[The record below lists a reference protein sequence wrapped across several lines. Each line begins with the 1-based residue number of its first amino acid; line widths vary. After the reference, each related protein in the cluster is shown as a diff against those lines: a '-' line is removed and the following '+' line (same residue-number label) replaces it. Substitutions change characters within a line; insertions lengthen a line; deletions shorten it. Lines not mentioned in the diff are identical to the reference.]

1 MRDAASGL
9 AERPGLAGTPARLL
23 LAFAA
28 LVSDTVR
35 EAFAR
40 RIVWGIYGSSAF
52 VLAFLAFVLE
62 IDIVSGAK
70 ATITLFGQE
79 AMSTGSVERLNE
91 FIGYIQG
98 AIAAFLYAVS
108 TFIGVFVC
116 AGLSAAIFEAGRA
129 ELLLA
134 RPLPR
139 GLILLARY
147 TGSVLMVALNVLL
160 LIGGSYLILGA
171 KSGFWNLAFLWAIPI
186 TCFLFSVLMALVLLV
201 AVVAENAAVAMIVT
215 FVAMVFSPILAQNDL
230 AIRLLPSQF
239 ARNLWKAG
247 YLVLPKVYELGAML
261 LTLVR
266 GDEVESWLPVTSSAA
281 FAAAALALAWLLFA
295 RRDH

>member
-1 MRDAASGL
+1 MPEPAATARAFPAMVAPASL
-9 AERPGLAGTPARLL
+9 A

-28 LVSDTVR
+28 LVVDTVR
-35 EAFAR
+35 EALAR
-40 RIVWGIYGSSAF
+40 RIIWGIYGSSAF

-62 IDIVSGAK
+62 IDVVSGAR
-70 ATITLFGQE
+70 ATISLFGQE
-79 AMSTGSVERLNE
+79 AMSTGNAERMHQ
-91 FIGYIQG
+91 FVGYIQG

-116 AGLSAAIFEAGRA
+116 AGLSASLFEAGRA

-139 GLILLARY
+139 AVILFARY
-147 TGSVLMVALNVLL
+147 AGSVLIVGFNVVLL
-160 LIGGSYLILGA
+160 IVGSYLILGL
-171 KSGFWNLAFLWAIPI
+171 KSQFWNPAFLWAIPI

-201 AVVAENAAVAMIVT
+201 AVVTENAAVAMIIT

-230 AIRLLPSQF
+230 AIRLLPSSF
-239 ARNLWKAG
+239 ARGIWKAG
-247 YLVLPKVYELGAML
+247 YLTLPKVYELGSML

-266 GDEVESWLPVTSSAA
+266 GEEVDTWMLVTSSGI
-281 FAAAALALAWLLFA
+281 FGIAALGLAWWLFA
-295 RRDH
+295 HRDH